1 MIIID
6 LISKA
11 GEQLVALGFLVSIP
25 LISMIIVSLIINT
38 WKERAFWIM
47 FITVLVSLMFAV
59 IVYGL
64 MVLGR

>member
-1 MIIID
+1 MIITD

-11 GEQLVALGFLVSIP
+11 GEQLMALGFLVGIP

-38 WKERAFWIM
+38 WKERTFWIM

-64 MVLGR
+64 MVLGG

>member
-64 MVLGR
+64 MVLGG